1 MFNIKACKT
10 NLFFGI
16 LFAFIFCAGFVLCA
30 YAEDASKAQEN
41 LDLGKQLYESG
52 KFNQAMDQFVNVF
65 VEGNSEQI
73 AEANEYMNLI
83 HYAAGNVE
91 EGIVTEE
98 DTFVPEESINPEAK
112 QADVLNAQTSQQ
124 DYGIGALASPYVLDP
139 QTGKVITGI
148 VKEQIVVQD
157 GFPSNDPEELRAIK
171 KNEIDRRIYDEIS
184 FIVSKLSKVQGV
196 SVYTRGGFLDAIDMD
211 AKLIFGKTATTFTPE
226 SKEILDMIYNLMILN
241 GRPSFVLLPPGSYSD
256 NVTIQGVRQAA
267 ALNSYFINKGISTA
281 KLSFNMGLS
290 AEEPPLKFSDLNGLS
305 IVFDYTSVPKLKNT
319 VADRNTAP
327 ILSVGMYPEDGF
339 FPRKGEGMVV
349 DFSVVQAVS
358 PVKDWTFQIVRH
370 AGDNKYYVVRQI
382 SGTKA
387 AYRQIY
393 WNGRKEYFGPMLP
406 SGRYTFILIAN
417 DEKGRQKVVRR
428 PVSLFSES
436 TDGLNYYGAPKG
448 RKEGAL
454 DYQAARLWNKPA
466 RQMIT
471 PYTDEENQAYESYDA
486 ATTVSADELAAS
498 QQEGAG
504 EQAQSVA
511 DMPEMPQGSSSEGVS
526 TDTADSMTEVPP
538 AVAGEVPSDAAAE
551 DVAADPN
558 ANAEQYE
565 DIPEKQ

>member
-1 MFNIKACKT
+1 MFNIRACKT
-10 NLFFGI
+10 NLCFRI
-16 LFAFIFCAGFVLCA
+16 LFAFIFCAGFTLCA
-30 YAEDASKAQEN
+30 YAEDASKAQAS

-73 AEANEYMNLI
+73 SEANEYMNLI

-98 DTFVPEESINPEAK
+98 DTFVPEESVNPDAK
-112 QADVLNAQTSQQ
+112 QANVLNAQTPQA

-171 KNEIDRRIYDEIS
+171 KNEIDRRIYDEIG
-184 FIVSKLSKVQGV
+184 FIVSKLSKVQGI

-305 IVFDYTSVPKLKNT
+305 IVFDYTSVPKLKNN

-327 ILSVGMYPEDGF
+327 IVSIGMYPEDGF
-339 FPRKGEGMVV
+339 YPQKGEGMVV

-370 AGDNKYYVVRQI
+370 AGNSKYYVVRQI

-406 SGRYTFILIAN
+406 AGRYTFILIAN

-428 PVSLFSES
+428 PIALLSIGN
-436 TDGLNYYGAPKG
+436 DGLNYYGAPKG
-448 RKEGAL
+448 KKGGSF
-454 DYQAARLWNKPA
+454 DPQAPELWTKPE
-466 RQMIT
+466 RQMVT
-471 PYTDEENQAYESYDA
+471 PYTDEENQAFSESYGA
-486 ATTVSADELAAS
+486 ATTVSADELAAA

-504 EQAQSVA
+504 EQAPSYNNVA
-511 DMPEMPQGSSSEGVS
+511 DMPEVQPGAAADEAS
-526 TDTADSMTEVPP
+526 TDTADSMTEVP
-538 AVAGEVPSDAAAE
+538 SDSMSEGAAS
-551 DVAADPN
+551 DPN
-558 ANAEQYE
+558 ANADQYE
-565 DIPEKQ
+565 DIPDKQ